1 MLSSVSEQI
10 RECYAMA
17 EQCARKAEAQSA
29 GGTFRTMPGDSGIL
43 DHVVVNVQA
52 RLDAGV
58 AAYRNLGFSLTERG
72 HHTLGTSNHLA
83 LFQQDYVELLGVEA
97 GRPNPSWDIVAG
109 AVGIQGLAFKTHDAG
124 ALYRR
129 LTEDRLAAQ
138 PPEEFSRPVTLPE
151 GTFDA
156 RFKVVG
162 VNPSPLQGVRVFF
175 CQHLTPQLVWRREWQ
190 SHANGALGIAHLL
203 VAVADPV
210 RAGEAF
216 ARLLGIAAPRPIAGG
231 WEIEAGGV
239 SLRFL
244 AHEAVRRSLAPA
256 ALAEPKT
263 GVVGMGVRTRS
274 LKAAADALAR
284 GGVRPAV
291 ASTDRIAVAAADA
304 MGVVLEFVI

>member
-1 MLSSVSEQI
+1 MQ
-10 RECYAMA
+10 
-17 EQCARKAEAQSA
+17 
-29 GGTFRTMPGDSGIL
+29 GDSAIL
-43 DHVVVNVQA
+43 DHVVINVQT
-52 RLDAGV
+52 RLDAGA
-58 AAYRNLGFSLTERG
+58 AAYGNLGFSLTERG

-97 GRPNPSWDIVAG
+97 GRPNPAWDIVAN
-109 AVGIQGLAFKTHDAG
+109 AAGIQGLAFKTRDAD

-129 LTEDRLAAQ
+129 LTEDRLPAL
-138 PPEEFSRPVTLPE
+138 PPEEFSRPVTLRE

-156 RFKVVG
+156 RFRVVG
-162 VNPSPLQGVRVFF
+162 VDPSPLQGVRVFF
-175 CQHLTPQLVWRREWQ
+175 CQHLTPHLVWRREWQ

-203 VAVADPV
+203 VAVSDPV

-216 ARLLGIAAPRPIAGG
+216 ARLLGIAARRPIAGG
-231 WEIEAGGV
+231 LEIEAGGV

-256 ALAEPKT
+256 PLAEPKI

-284 GGVRPAV
+284 GGVRPE
-291 ASTDRIAVAAADA
+291 DR
-304 MGVVLEFVI
+304 ER

>member
-1 MLSSVSEQI
+1 MQ
-10 RECYAMA
+10 
-17 EQCARKAEAQSA
+17 
-29 GGTFRTMPGDSGIL
+29 GDSAIL
-43 DHVVVNVQA
+43 DHVVVNVQT
-52 RLDAGV
+52 RLDAAA
-58 AAYRNLGFSLTERG
+58 AAYGNLGFSLTERG

-97 GRPNPSWDIVAG
+97 GRPNPGWDIVAN
-109 AVGIQGLAFKTHDAG
+109 AVGIQGLAFKTGDAD

-129 LTEDRLAAQ
+129 LTEDRLPAL
-138 PPEEFSRPVTLPE
+138 PPEEFSRPVTLRE

-162 VNPSPLQGVRVFF
+162 VNPSPLQDVRVFF
-175 CQHLTPQLVWRREWQ
+175 CQHLTPHLVWRREWQ

-203 VAVADPV
+203 VAVSDPV
-210 RAGEAF
+210 RAGEVF
-216 ARLLGIAAPRPIAGG
+216 ARLLGIAARRPVAGG
-231 WEIEAGGV
+231 LEIEAGGV

-256 ALAEPKT
+256 PLAEPKI

-291 ASTDRIAVAAADA
+291 TSADRIAVATADA
-304 MGVVLEFVI
+304 MGVVLDFVS

>member
-1 MLSSVSEQI
+1 MQ
-10 RECYAMA
+10 
-17 EQCARKAEAQSA
+17 
-29 GGTFRTMPGDSGIL
+29 GDSAIL
-43 DHVVVNVQA
+43 DHVVVNVQT
-52 RLDAGV
+52 RLDAAA
-58 AAYRNLGFSLTERG
+58 AAYGNLGFSLTERG

-97 GRPNPSWDIVAG
+97 GRPNPGWDIVAN
-109 AVGIQGLAFKTHDAG
+109 AVGIQGLAFKTGDAD

-129 LTEDRLAAQ
+129 LTEDRLPAL
-138 PPEEFSRPVTLPE
+138 PPEEFSRPVTLRE

-156 RFKVVG
+156 RFRVVG
-162 VNPSPLQGVRVFF
+162 VNPSPLQDVRVFF
-175 CQHLTPQLVWRREWQ
+175 CQHLTPHLVWRREWQ

-203 VAVADPV
+203 VAVSDPV
-210 RAGEAF
+210 RAGEVF
-216 ARLLGIAAPRPIAGG
+216 ARLLGIAARRPVAGG
-231 WEIEAGGV
+231 LEIEAGGV

-256 ALAEPKT
+256 PLAEPKI

-291 ASTDRIAVAAADA
+291 TSADRIAVATADA
-304 MGVVLEFVI
+304 MGVVLDFVS

>member
-1 MLSSVSEQI
+1 MQ
-10 RECYAMA
+10 
-17 EQCARKAEAQSA
+17 
-29 GGTFRTMPGDSGIL
+29 GDSAIL
-43 DHVVVNVQA
+43 DHVVINVQT
-52 RLDAGV
+52 RLDAGA
-58 AAYRNLGFSLTERG
+58 AAYGNLGFSLTERG

-83 LFQQDYVELLGVEA
+83 LFQQDYLELLGVEA
-97 GRPNPSWDIVAG
+97 GRPNPGWDIVAN
-109 AVGIQGLAFKTHDAG
+109 AVGIQGLAFKTGDAD

-129 LTEDRLAAQ
+129 LTEDRLPAL

-162 VNPSPLQGVRVFF
+162 VNPSPLQGVRFFF
-175 CQHLTPQLVWRREWQ
+175 CQHLTPHLVWRREWQ

-203 VAVADPV
+203 VAVSDPV

-216 ARLLGIAAPRPIAGG
+216 ARLLGIAARRPIAGG
-231 WEIEAGGV
+231 LEIEAGGV

-256 ALAEPKT
+256 LLAEPKI

-274 LKAAADALAR
+274 LKATADALAR

-291 ASTDRIAVAAADA
+291 TSADRIAVAPADA
-304 MGVVLEFVI
+304 MGVVLDFVP

>member
-1 MLSSVSEQI
+1 MQ
-10 RECYAMA
+10 
-17 EQCARKAEAQSA
+17 
-29 GGTFRTMPGDSGIL
+29 GDSAIL
-43 DHVVVNVQA
+43 DHVVVNVQTG
-52 RLDAGV
+52 LDAGA
-58 AAYRNLGFSLTERG
+58 AAYGNLGFSLTERG

-83 LFQQDYVELLGVEA
+83 LFQQDYLELLGVEA
-97 GRPNPSWDIVAG
+97 GRPNPAWDIVAN
-109 AVGIQGLAFKTHDAG
+109 AAGIQGLAFKTGDAD

-129 LTEDRLAAQ
+129 LTEDRLPAL

-175 CQHLTPQLVWRREWQ
+175 CQHLTPHLVWRREWQ

-203 VAVADPV
+203 VAVSDPV

-216 ARLLGIAAPRPIAGG
+216 ARLLGITARRPIAGG
-231 WEIEAGGV
+231 FEIEAGGV

-244 AHEAVRRSLAPA
+244 THDAVRQSLAP
-256 ALAEPKT
+256 LLPAEPKT
-263 GVVGMGVRTRS
+263 GVAGIGVRTSS

-284 GGVRPAV
+284 GGIRPKIV
-291 ASTDRIAVAAADA
+291 SDDRLAVAAA
-304 MGVVLEFVI
+304 MGVVFEFVA

>member
-1 MLSSVSEQI
+1 MQ
-10 RECYAMA
+10 
-17 EQCARKAEAQSA
+17 
-29 GGTFRTMPGDSGIL
+29 GDSAIL
-43 DHVVVNVQA
+43 DHVVINVQT
-52 RLDAGV
+52 RLDAGA
-58 AAYRNLGFSLTERG
+58 AAYGNLGFSLTERG

-83 LFQQDYVELLGVEA
+83 LFQQDYLELLGVEA
-97 GRPNPSWDIVAG
+97 GRPNPGWDIVAN
-109 AVGIQGLAFKTHDAG
+109 AVGIQGLAFKTGDAD

-129 LTEDRLAAQ
+129 LTEDRLPAL
-138 PPEEFSRPVTLPE
+138 PPEEFSRPVTLRE

-156 RFKVVG
+156 RFRVVG

-175 CQHLTPQLVWRREWQ
+175 CQHLTPHLVWRREWQ

-203 VAVADPV
+203 VAVSDPV

-216 ARLLGIAAPRPIAGG
+216 ARLLGIAARRPIAGG
-231 WEIEAGGV
+231 LEIEAGGV

-256 ALAEPKT
+256 PLAEPKI

-284 GGVRPAV
+284 GGVRPA
-291 ASTDRIAVAAADA
+291 DHER
-304 MGVVLEFVI
+304 

>member
-1 MLSSVSEQI
+1 MQ
-10 RECYAMA
+10 
-17 EQCARKAEAQSA
+17 
-29 GGTFRTMPGDSGIL
+29 GDSAIL
-43 DHVVVNVQA
+43 DHVVVNVQT
-52 RLDAGV
+52 RLDAAA
-58 AAYRNLGFSLTERG
+58 AAYGNLGFSLTERG

-97 GRPNPSWDIVAG
+97 GRPNPGWDIVAN
-109 AVGIQGLAFKTHDAG
+109 AVGIQGLAFKTGDAD

-129 LTEDRLAAQ
+129 LTEDRLPAL
-138 PPEEFSRPVTLPE
+138 PPEEFSRPVTLRE

-156 RFKVVG
+156 RFRVVG
-162 VNPSPLQGVRVFF
+162 VNPSPLQDVRVFF
-175 CQHLTPQLVWRREWQ
+175 CQHLTPHLVWRREWQ

-203 VAVADPV
+203 VAVSDPV
-210 RAGEAF
+210 RAGEVF
-216 ARLLGIAAPRPIAGG
+216 ARLLGIAARRPVAGG
-231 WEIEAGGV
+231 LEIEAGGV

-256 ALAEPKT
+256 PLAEPKI

-291 ASTDRIAVAAADA
+291 TSTDRIAVATADA
-304 MGVVLEFVI
+304 MGVVLDFVS